1 MKIILGDIM
10 YTRGLSVRQVSL
22 MTGISKSAIQK
33 IINNQESPTMDTM
46 EKLASGLKVTIAD
59 LYKSRFK

>member
-1 MKIILGDIM
+1 
-10 YTRGLSVRQVSL
+10 

>member
-1 MKIILGDIM
+1 M